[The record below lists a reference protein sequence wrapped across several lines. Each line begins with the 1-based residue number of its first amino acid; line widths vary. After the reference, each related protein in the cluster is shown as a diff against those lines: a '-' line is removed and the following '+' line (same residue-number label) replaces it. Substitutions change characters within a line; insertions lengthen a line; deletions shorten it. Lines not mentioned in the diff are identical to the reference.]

1 MPELLTIRF
10 AAREDS
16 SLISYFI
23 ERIAEYENMTD
34 EVEGDP
40 KTVERVLFDEHQAEA
55 ILAFEGE
62 TPVGFAVFFHNFS
75 TFKCRRGLYLED
87 LFVEPDHRGK
97 GYGKALLL
105 YLVRLAKERGCG
117 RMEWCCLNWNT
128 PSINFYRS
136 LGAVSMDEW
145 RTYRLD
151 TDTIDK
157 LCREN

>member
-1 MPELLTIRF
+1 MSDLLTIRF

-16 SLISYFI
+16 GLISYFI
-23 ERIAEYENMTD
+23 ERLADYEKMTD

-40 KTVERVLFDEHQAEA
+40 ETVEHVLFDAHQAEA

-87 LFVEPDHRGK
+87 LFVEPAYRGR

-117 RMEWCCLNWNT
+117 RVEWCCLNWNT

-145 RTYRLD
+145 CTYRFD
-151 TDTIDK
+151 ADTIDR
-157 LCREN
+157 LCRED